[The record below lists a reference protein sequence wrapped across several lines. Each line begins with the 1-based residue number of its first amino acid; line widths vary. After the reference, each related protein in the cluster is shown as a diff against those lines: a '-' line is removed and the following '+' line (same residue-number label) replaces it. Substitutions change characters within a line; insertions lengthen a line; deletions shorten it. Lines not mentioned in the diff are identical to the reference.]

1 MRGGPPQLPIG
12 SKIYLELRI
21 TFFGWT
27 GLYNFYNILLF
38 DSEKESI
45 YLSQR
50 VLLSQRRELS
60 KTGNLSIK
68 SICILPVEKLNKAKN
83 EIAKYYNC

>member
-1 MRGGPPQLPIG
+1 MNLVFLLKIIYQDVFVECVNCLELGKLQEKNTKNTKNSPKITRVKYEGGPPQLPIG

-38 DSEKESI
+38 DSE
-45 YLSQR
+45 
-50 VLLSQRRELS
+50 
-60 KTGNLSIK
+60 
-68 SICILPVEKLNKAKN
+68 
-83 EIAKYYNC
+83 NC

>member
-1 MRGGPPQLPIG
+1 MNLVFLLKIIYQDVFVECVNCLELGKLQEKNTKNTKNSPKITRVKYEGGPPQLPLG

-38 DSEKESI
+38 DSE
-45 YLSQR
+45 
-50 VLLSQRRELS
+50 
-60 KTGNLSIK
+60 
-68 SICILPVEKLNKAKN
+68 
-83 EIAKYYNC
+83 NC

>member
-1 MRGGPPQLPIG
+1 MFAFYDQTNHL
-12 SKIYLELRI
+12 IYLARAGFDQIL
-21 TFFGWT
+21 
-27 GLYNFYNILLF
+27 ILLF

-50 VLLSQRRELS
+50 VLLSQRSELL

>member
-1 MRGGPPQLPIG
+1 MFAFYDQTNHL
-12 SKIYLELRI
+12 IYLARAGFDQIL
-21 TFFGWT
+21 
-27 GLYNFYNILLF
+27 ILLF

-50 VLLSQRRELS
+50 VLLSQRPELL

-83 EIAKYYNC
+83 EIAKYHNC